1 MLVFAM
7 AGVLAVVV
15 DGGLWR
21 ESAGG
26 WPAAAPQQSAR
37 HVPQPPAK
45 ELAIPSLSWP
55 PAQTPESGLVPKTD
69 ATDAPRG
76 TPSDMRMLP
85 SGGDRPICT
94 MRILNAPQN
103 VDPLMAKPA
112 TGRDVDPEMAVRS
125 FCRE

>member
-1 MLVFAM
+1 MLVLVM
-7 AGVLAVVV
+7 AGILAVVV

-26 WPAAAPQQSAR
+26 SPAAGPQESARRAPQT
-37 HVPQPPAK
+37 PAK
-45 ELAIPSLSWP
+45 GLSIPSLAWP

-69 ATDAPRG
+69 ATDAPRE
-76 TPSDMRMLP
+76 TPSDMRMFP

-94 MRILNAPQN
+94 MRVLSAPQN